1 MEAMLPAAE
10 FHAIKLQSRWAAW
23 RPKTR
28 VGNAL
33 ALPYPDGHFDGICTS
48 PTYGN
53 RMADHFQAAT
63 PAGRN
68 TYTHHHGTPLAAENS
83 GLLQW
88 GRAYCAF
95 HCRAWQ
101 EARRVLRPGGVFVL
115 NIKDHFRRGRR
126 QRVTL
131 WHLLCLANLGF

>member
-53 RMADHFQAAT
+53 RMADNVQAAT
-63 PAGRN
+63 PTGVSVRN
-68 TYTHHHGTPLAAENS
+68 ITE
-83 GLLQW
+83 
-88 GRAYCAF
+88 
-95 HCRAWQ
+95 
-101 EARRVLRPGGVFVL
+101 
-115 NIKDHFRRGRR
+115 HFRRGRR
-126 QRVTL
+126 PRVTL